1 MALPQNSWVP
11 GSSGNPFS
19 SLSRGDIVSAFTS
32 GADIYRTFAKA
43 SSLVTSKDLRLAT
56 AGVLADTIGGAI
68 SLTPMNNAVFKNW
81 VGGTVSVAG
90 MTVSALSLN
99 PAGVVRGGIGLL
111 SSVPVFYSDKSQSV
125 LDWWIDRVSPF

>member
-1 MALPQNSWVP
+1 MGQF
-11 GSSGNPFS
+11 GSGSGNPFG
-19 SLSRGDIVSAFTS
+19 SLSRGDIVSGIVSIADMGYTFKGATS
-32 GADIYRTFAKA
+32 IV
-43 SSLVTSKDLRLAT
+43 SSAGRWLAT
-56 AGVLADTIGGAI
+56 AGIVSDTTGAAL
-68 SLTPMNNAVFKNW
+68 SFTPVTNATIKNW

-90 MTVSALSLN
+90 MTASALSLN